1 MRAATRRIGA
11 TYDAALAPLGINI
24 AQYSLLRKIQR
35 LQPVSLTDLG
45 RESELERST
54 ISRNVQVLERME
66 LVTTGRGKR
75 DLRESM
81 VWLAD
86 PGEAMLARATPLW
99 NACQKDIE
107 TRLGA
112 EGLSTL
118 QNILKIL

>member
-81 VWLAD
+81 VRLAD

-112 EGLSTL
+112 EGLATL
-118 QNILKIL
+118 QNILEIL